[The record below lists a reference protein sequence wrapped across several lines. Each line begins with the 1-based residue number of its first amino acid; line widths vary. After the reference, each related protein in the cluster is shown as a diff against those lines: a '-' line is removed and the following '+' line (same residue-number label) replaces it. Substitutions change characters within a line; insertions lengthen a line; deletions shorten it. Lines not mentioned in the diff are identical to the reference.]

1 VKKLYFLI
9 LFIYISLHIQSQNV
23 VNDNIKAQYI
33 LSFVRYLDWKNES
46 NITKYKIGVYASN
59 KVMFNVLRNQTKN
72 LKIKDKP
79 IDVVFY
85 NNISEFNNLQIV
97 YIDSVKSKEAKGI
110 YNKIVDK
117 NILMVTDGLSGVN
130 ETMMNFM
137 PLFYVRV
144 ELHEENLEKEGF
156 FLPSVFKTLAKKYKK
171 NYKELFSIVSDSLEI
186 ERKVITEQKETLNKQ
201 LTEIKNKEKRIKT
214 LNDTLTKQLNLV
226 EKKEKELNLFSLLI
240 KKKDSTLLSKTKIL
254 TLQKQEIKLKIT
266 QIAQT
271 EAKLQKQKNEIIA
284 KQKILGNLS
293 TEINKQ
299 KTQIQKQK
307 GELKQSYQII
317 KLQKYINIFII
328 IVLFLIL
335 LLAVF
340 IYRNYRNKKKANKIL
355 ELQNTEITKQK
366 NLIQEQNEEL
376 NQLVE
381 EVTSQKDEIEAQRD
395 LVQNQKNKIEEIYD
409 ELTQSIDYA
418 MRIQHSVLPDEETLK
433 IVTTDYFVLFLPKDK
448 VSGDFYW
455 WKTIGDKT
463 YLAVADCT
471 GHGVP
476 GAFMSMLGSTF
487 LNFIINEHSNLKSG
501 EILNILRQKTIE
513 TLKQTGKLGE
523 QKDGMDIS
531 FIIINHKSNKI
542 QFSGAYNPLYI
553 IANKEIT
560 DIENAEPIIQN
571 SKFFYEIK
579 PDKMPIAIY
588 DKMQEFSTHKIKLNK
603 GDQLYLFSD
612 GYADQFGGEYRK
624 KFKYKPFKE
633 LLLNN
638 SNNTFEEQK
647 INLANNFNIWRN
659 NGEQIDDIT
668 VVGIKI

>member
-1 VKKLYFLI
+1 MKKLYFLI

-23 VNDNIKAQYI
+23 VNDNVKAQYI
-33 LSFVRYLDWKNES
+33 LSFVRHLDWKNES